1 MFTETMRR
9 ILPVLDQFKNNS
21 GFIGPPVNEFA
32 QSFTIR
38 QKSNSVKSEKLS
50 FIKAKIIELSRTIN
64 VYQHTSVARLMR
76 DALEAEYPDTDWVV
90 FLTQVGQ
97 YNSRSYRSYDTL
109 SINYNGFQWYIRP
122 VARSETPGGLVVLWW
137 V

>member
-1 MFTETMRR
+1 M
-9 ILPVLDQFKNNS
+9 L
-21 GFIGPPVNEFA
+21 VNTSA
-32 QSFTIR
+32 QSFTIP
-38 QKSNSVKSEKLS
+38 SNQLSGSRREESAKLS